1 MRAAWRGCGGRP
13 DSAAAWRL
21 DLLQAGLTEWPL
33 DGETAI
39 RATGL
44 GGLPEDPADRFIVA
58 CALTHGAALVT
69 ADEALL
75 RWPHALERID
85 ARV

>member
-1 MRAAWRGCGGRP
+1 
-13 DSAAAWRL
+13 
-21 DLLQAGLTEWPL
+21 
-33 DGETAI
+33 
-39 RATGL
+39 L

-58 CALTHGAALVT
+58 SALSHGAALVT

-75 RWPHALERID
+75 RWPHALERVD